1 MRTPI
6 AALLALLCLAS
17 TASAA
22 PFTVFKDNYESP
34 VFVAGGVLAVY
45 SGAGSVQSTASFASI
60 GLPFSGTS
68 MWVNSDSNVPEQTH
82 TTLTLTGLGSHT
94 SVNLSFLLAI
104 IDSWDGDNG
113 SGPDVFNVTVDG
125 VSVFSELF
133 ANYGGGQTFGP
144 VYGNDANYGYGHW
157 RDSAYDLTPALLN
170 IAHTSSALQIDFFAS
185 GVGWQSD
192 EFWGIDNLD
201 ISIDGA
207 VPEPA
212 SLLLVAAPL
221 AGLALR
227 RRFRRAR

>member
-6 AALLALLCLAS
+6 VALLALLCLAS

-22 PFTVFKDNYESP
+22 PFTIFKDNYESP
-34 VFVAGGVLAVY
+34 FFTAAGVLAAY
-45 SGAGSVQSTASFASI
+45 SGAGSAQSTANFINI

-68 MWVNSDSNVPEQTH
+68 MWVNSDSTVPQQAH
-82 TTLTLTGLGSHT
+82 TKLTLTGLGSHT

-104 IDSWDGDNG
+104 IDSWDGGD
-113 SGPDVFNVTVDG
+113 PDVFNVTVDS
-125 VSVFSELF
+125 VSVFSEVF
-133 ANYGGGQTFGP
+133 GNYGAGQTFVGP
-144 VYGNDANYGYGHW
+144 VYGGTNNYGYGHW
-157 RDSAYDLTPALLN
+157 LDSAYDLTPALLN
-170 IAHTSSALQIDFFAS
+170 IAHTSSTLQIDFYAS

-201 ISIDGA
+201 ISVNGT